1 MLGNAC
7 PETWLYQYKGSA
19 VVRTGGTA
27 ITLEE
32 GCCCTVTSGALP
44 RTPQERAKPV
54 PAPEALG
61 LELWRAK
68 AADDRMLTGGRACA
82 GREQLQRGA
91 VGGLSRHQ
99 ADQRSARQ
107 RIARPRPQVMTD
119 KQPPRK
125 QREQAGVYS
134 YGS

>member
-1 MLGNAC
+1 MPSDASIFAEISRDLILGVAWWRQVFRNAC

-61 LELWRAK
+61 LELWLRRGVRK
-68 AADDRMLTGGRACA
+68 LLTTEC
-82 GREQLQRGA
+82 
-91 VGGLSRHQ
+91 
-99 ADQRSARQ
+99 
-107 RIARPRPQVMTD
+107 
-119 KQPPRK
+119 
-125 QREQAGVYS
+125 
-134 YGS
+134 